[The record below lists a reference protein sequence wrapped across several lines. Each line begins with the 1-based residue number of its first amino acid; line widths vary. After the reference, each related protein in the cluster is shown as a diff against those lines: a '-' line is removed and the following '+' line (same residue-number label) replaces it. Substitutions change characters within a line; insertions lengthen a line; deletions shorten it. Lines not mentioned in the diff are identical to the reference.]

1 VISLAL
7 ARQLRDAG
15 LKWSPASGDR
25 FVVADRDMDSD
36 VFVLSDMTIEVH
48 DLPHGQVIGFNGTTE
63 WALDSVEND
72 NAVWLPRESQLR
84 ELLAG
89 TFRGLDRTED
99 GWRVRTEL
107 NGAVHASQDLDAEQ
121 AYGLALLHLLDSLR

>member
-1 VISLAL
+1 MISLGL

-107 NGAVHASQDLDAEQ
+107 NGAVHASKDPDAEQ
-121 AYGLALLHLLDSLR
+121 ADGLALLHLLDSLR